1 LPCNRPG
8 WNHHVAVRTAIALV
22 AFTSS
27 LLFAPGCKPQH
38 PFVWASD
45 VAASDVPVTEEKLRS
60 GDRIAVTVT
69 RMEELR
75 AGQTFVVA
83 ADGTIT
89 LPLVGPL
96 QVGGMTAKAA
106 ALSLNTRLNG
116 IVVNPD
122 ARITVVTPRLPWIS
136 VVGEVNQPGR
146 FQVDHGEGVMAALA
160 QAGGLTEFADEDE
173 IYVVRKYPSLT
184 RIRFKYSDLVGGVG
198 KSVEFSLRD
207 GDVVV
212 VE

>member
-1 LPCNRPG
+1 M
-8 WNHHVAVRTAIALV
+8 VAVRTAIASLALV
-22 AFTSS
+22 AAFVAA
-27 LLFAPGCKPQH
+27 LVLAPGCKAQH
-38 PFVWASD
+38 PFVWANELTQSD
-45 VAASDVPVTEEKLRS
+45 LPVTDEKLRS

-69 RMEELR
+69 KMDELR

-96 QVGGMTAKAA
+96 QVGGMTAQAA

-122 ARITVVTPRLPWIS
+122 ARITVVTPRLPVVS
-136 VVGEVNQPGR
+136 VVGEVNQPSR
-146 FQVDHGEGVMAALA
+146 FQIDHGEGVLAALA
-160 QAGGLTEFADEDE
+160 LAGGLTEFASDDE
-173 IYVVRKYPSLT
+173 IYVVRKYPTLT
-184 RIRFKYSDLVGGVG
+184 RIRFKYEDLVGGVS
-198 KSVEFSLRD
+198 KSVAFSLRD